1 MAQIDA
7 VTTQIIEIQPIHS
20 GWQVRGAEA
29 AASFPFF
36 TGPRAVEHAID
47 YAWESIAQRGA
58 EIRLLARDG
67 QIVSAMAFE
76 KRREGQF

>member
-58 EIRLLARDG
+58 EIRLLAMDG
-67 QIVSAMAFE
+67 QIVGAMAFE